1 MNVDLYDN
9 CAFCNKDNLDIKLS
23 ISHKINEFIIHKY
36 YGCSNC
42 NKILQISILNK
53 NSKIVEIL
61 CILNENKDILCGQ
74 SLSIVNDKFFVRKFL
89 VDSFPEE
96 KEIFI
101 KELTENIA
109 IEKFKDYYM
118 NVLFI

>member
-1 MNVDLYDN
+1 M
-9 CAFCNKDNLDIKLS
+9 
-23 ISHKINEFIIHKY
+23 
-36 YGCSNC
+36 
-42 NKILQISILNK
+42 QISILNK

>member
-1 MNVDLYDN
+1 MKPYLHSKNSV
-9 CAFCNKDNLDIKLS
+9 NKYG
-23 ISHKINEFIIHKY
+23 NEFIIHKY
-36 YGCSNC
+36 YTCSKC
-42 NKILQISILNK
+42 DKILQISNLYK
-53 NSKIVEIL
+53 ESKIAEIL
-61 CILNENKDILCGQ
+61 CILKEKKDILCGQ
-74 SLSIVNDKFFVRKFL
+74 SLSVVNDKFFIKKFL

-101 KELTENIA
+101 KELTEDIA